1 MRTAFQEWAAIIVLL
16 IGGAAALLMATALGA
31 AVLR

>member
-1 MRTAFQEWAAIIVLL
+1 MRTTFQEWAAITVLL
-16 IGGAAALLMATALGA
+16 IGGAAALLMTIALGA